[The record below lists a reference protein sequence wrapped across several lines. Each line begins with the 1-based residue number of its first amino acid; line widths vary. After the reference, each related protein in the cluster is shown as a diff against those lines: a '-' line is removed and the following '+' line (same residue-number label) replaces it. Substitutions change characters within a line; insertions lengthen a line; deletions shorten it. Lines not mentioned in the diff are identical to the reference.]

1 MRPTEGEML
10 AYQKSRYV
18 YDTSRSSVWKEI
30 CRYLQRYISKDSKIL
45 DLGAGYGDFLRHICA
60 AQKYGLE
67 INRDFI
73 KYWSDDVHPLIQ
85 SASDPFPLG
94 DAALDMVFAS
104 NFFEHFLLEDCSQIL
119 AEVSR
124 VLRSNGRLMILQ
136 PNFRLQPGR
145 YYDDYTHRTPFTE
158 VSFADFLES
167 LGWSIRRCE
176 SRFLA
181 LTLRSRLPR
190 AWWLVRLYLS
200 LPFRP
205 FAGQFLLI
213 AEKRGE

>member
-1 MRPTEGEML
+1 LWGANQNP
-10 AYQKSRYV
+10 RYR
-18 YDTSRSSVWKEI
+18 YDPARSIVWKEI
-30 CRYLQRYISKDSKIL
+30 CRYLQKYVPEEAHIL
-45 DLGAGYGDFLRHICA
+45 DLGAGCGDFLRHIFA

-67 INRDFI
+67 INRDFL
-73 KYWSDDVHPLIQ
+73 KFWPDNVHPLIQ

-104 NFFEHFLLEDCSQIL
+104 NFFEHFVLEECSKIL
-119 AEVSR
+119 AEVCR

-176 SRFLA
+176 SRFLP
-181 LTLRSRLPR
+181 LTLRSRLPK
-190 AWWLVRLYLS
+190 AWWLVHLYLY

-213 AEKRGE
+213 AEKRDE